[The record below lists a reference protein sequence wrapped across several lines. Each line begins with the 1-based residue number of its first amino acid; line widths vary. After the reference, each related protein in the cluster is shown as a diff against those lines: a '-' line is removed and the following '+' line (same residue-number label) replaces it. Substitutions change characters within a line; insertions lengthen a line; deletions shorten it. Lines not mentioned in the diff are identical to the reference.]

1 MPEPIKNMLN
11 SAAIKEFAE
20 AIKSVY
26 DAFDADGF
34 CNAVVD
40 NEYDSLELMAR
51 GRKISAELGSFLPKA
66 YQDAIAVIDKVIAK
80 FQGFAAFSF
89 FEFVAIFGLEFWD
102 VSVAALG
109 RYTQYFS
116 AEFAVRPFIIKDEK
130 RMMAQMLEWSKSDN
144 EHLRRL
150 SSEGCRPSL
159 PWAVGLP
166 KYKKDPSP
174 IFPILENLRADTSLY
189 VRKSVA
195 NNLNDISKTH
205 PELVI
210 EIAKRWYGTDEKTNW
225 IVKHGLR
232 TLLKKSNPDALAI
245 FGLGNSGAVE
255 VSDLVIG
262 SSSVVWGGDLIF
274 SFVITAKA
282 DTKVRLEYGIDYMKA
297 NGKQSRKV
305 FQISEILLSQ
315 NQIKHYTRKHA
326 LADHS
331 TRKHYAGAH
340 AVTLIAN
347 GQERGTLEFE
357 LAKEIIKQ
365 KK

>member
-1 MPEPIKNMLN
+1 MPEPIKNML
-11 SAAIKEFAE
+11 SPTAIKEFAE
-20 AIKSVY
+20 AIKLVY
-26 DAFDADGF
+26 VEFDIDGF
-34 CNAVVD
+34 CSAVAD
-40 NEYDSLELMAR
+40 NDYDSLELMAR
-51 GRKISAELGSFLPKA
+51 GRKISVTLGKFLPAK
-66 YQDAIAVIDKVIAK
+66 YEDAITIIDKVISK
-80 FQGFAAFSF
+80 FEGFAVYSF
-89 FEFVAIFGLEFWD
+89 FEFVAMFGLEFWD
-102 VSVAALG
+102 VSVPALG

-116 AEFAVRPFIIKDEK
+116 SEFAVRPFIIKDEK

-150 SSEGCRPSL
+150 SSEGCRPAL

-174 IFPILENLRADTSLY
+174 ILPILENLKADSSLY

-245 FGLGNSGAVE
+245 FGLGNADAVD
-255 VSDLVIG
+255 VSDFVI
-262 SSSVVWGGDLIF
+262 SNSTIEWGGDLIF
-274 SFVITAKA
+274 SFVITAKQ
-282 DTKVRLEYGIDYMKA
+282 DTKARLEYGIDYMKA
-297 NGKQSRKV
+297 NGKQNRKV
-305 FQISEILLSQ
+305 FQISEIPLKEGQ
-315 NQIKHYTRKHA
+315 TKNYTRKHA

-331 TRKHYAGAH
+331 TRKHSAGTH
-340 AVTLIAN
+340 AVTLIVN
-347 GQERGTLEFE
+347 GQERGTLAFE
-357 LAKEIIKQ
+357 LVKN
-365 KK
+365 

>member
-11 SAAIKEFAE
+11 PAAIKEFAE

-26 DAFDADGF
+26 DTFDADSF
-34 CNAVVD
+34 CATVVD
-40 NEYDSLELMAR
+40 NTYDNLELMER
-51 GRKISAELGSFLPKA
+51 GRKISTTLGDFLPEN
-66 YQDAIAVIDKVIAK
+66 YEDAIAVIDKVVSK

-89 FEFVAIFGLEFWD
+89 PEFVTIYGHADEHWD
-102 VSVAALG
+102 ISVAALG
-109 RYTQYFS
+109 RFTEHFS
-116 AEFAVRPFIIKDEK
+116 SEFAVRPFIIKDEK

-150 SSEGCRPSL
+150 SSEGCRPAL

-174 IFPILENLRADTSLY
+174 ILPVLENLKADPSLY

-195 NNLNDISKTH
+195 NNINDISKTH

-210 EIAKRWYGTDEKTNW
+210 EIARRWYGTDEKTNW
-225 IVKHGLR
+225 LVKHGLR
-232 TLLKKSNPDALAI
+232 TLLKKSNADALAI
-245 FGLGNSGAVE
+245 FGLGNADAVE
-255 VSDLVIG
+255 VSDFAISNNAVA
-262 SSSVVWGGDLIF
+262 WGGDLMF
-274 SFVITAKA
+274 SFVITAKQ
-282 DTKVRLEYGIDYMKA
+282 DTKTRLEYGIDYMKA
-297 NGKQSRKV
+297 NGKQNRKV
-305 FQISEILLSQ
+305 FQISEIPLAT
-315 NQIKHYTRKHA
+315 NQTKHYTRKHA

-340 AVTLIAN
+340 AVTLIVN

-357 LAKEIIKQ
+357 LIDLLCK
-365 KK
+365 